1 MFKCV
6 LIAFLVN
13 SYEWCLECEA
23 IPSATCEDQQHS
35 VHDRKEDVDS
45 ITILKDRVAS
55 TLSQAVDKRF
65 KIQNYLRNAIAAN
78 SKSLSKLLELT
89 EKKQQ
94 LSAGK
99 NVSGPIK
106 EKLEEDLQ
114 QAKKEV
120 EEANKMWKDLNESV
134 KRLNQNFLLRCV

>member
-1 MFKCV
+1 M
-6 LIAFLVN
+6 
-13 SYEWCLECEA
+13 ECEA
-23 IPSATCEDQQHS
+23 IPSATCEGEHS
-35 VHDRKEDVDS
+35 VLDRKEDVNI
-45 ITILKDRVAS
+45 ITILKTQVAS
-55 TLSQAVDKRF
+55 TLSQAVDKRQE
-65 KIQNYLRNAIAAN
+65 IQKYLQNAIAVN
-78 SKSLSKLLELT
+78 GKSLKKLRSLAQ
-89 EKKQQ
+89 KKQ